1 MKRISRML
9 SRNTSE
15 ELETLIYFIDTT
27 KRKIINFRFL
37 LILKKRENYSILI
50 SKNLRIFKHPQ
61 ISSFYLILFRVDKRY
76 YLF

>member
-1 MKRISRML
+1 ML

-37 LILKKRENYSILI
+37 LILKIG
-50 SKNLRIFKHPQ
+50 KNETHLQ
-61 ISSFYLILFRVDKRY
+61 IYEIVKFCNL
-76 YLF
+76 